1 MAAISFKSVGIKQN
15 NPMLK
20 EKKSPIPIGIKTPL
34 QLGTGRSGIF
44 DMHFSFPEQIKDNLR
59 NLLLT
64 NHGDRLGRFDLGAN
78 LNSLA
83 FELTS
88 KDDFDHEAML
98 NIRDAVGRSMPYIE
112 LSEFESDFMDIDPE
126 EAPDGLTFVT
136 IKVSYSVPKLKI
148 VNSALE
154 IKLLVGG

>member
-1 MAAISFKSVGIKQN
+1 MSAISFKSVGIKQS
-15 NPMLK
+15 NPLLRA
-20 EKKSPIPIGIKTPL
+20 KKSPVPIGIKTPL

-44 DMHFSFPEQIKDNLR
+44 DMHFNFPEQISDNLR
-59 NLLLT
+59 NILLS
-64 NHGDRLGRFDLGAN
+64 NHGDRLGRFDFGAN

-88 KDDFDHEAML
+88 KDDFDQEAML
-98 NIRDAVGRSMPYIE
+98 NIRDAVERSMPYVE
-112 LSEFESDFMDIDPE
+112 LSEFESDFMVVSPNT
-126 EAPDGLTFVT
+126 APDGLTYIT
-136 IKVSYSVPKLKI
+136 IRISYSVPKLKI